1 LETEPI
7 SSERTQRSGRRQ
19 PCRLEGG
26 TAVGRLG
33 NRGKASRGA
42 AVGAESGY
50 PAERVPRKP
59 WTFITHHAQ
68 VLLAVARDPSV
79 RVNEVAEATGITER
93 YVYQLLSDLQKAGYV
108 RRRRNGRRNQYEL
121 KPELALG
128 DPVIE
133 ERPLRQL
140 LALIGSDK

>member
-1 LETEPI
+1 M
-7 SSERTQRSGRRQ
+7 
-19 PCRLEGG
+19 
-26 TAVGRLG
+26 
-33 NRGKASRGA
+33 
-42 AVGAESGY
+42 GAESGY

-79 RVNEVAEATGITER
+79 RVSEVAEATGITER

-133 ERPLRQL
+133 ERPLQQL
-140 LALIGSDK
+140 LALIGRTSRRSPTA